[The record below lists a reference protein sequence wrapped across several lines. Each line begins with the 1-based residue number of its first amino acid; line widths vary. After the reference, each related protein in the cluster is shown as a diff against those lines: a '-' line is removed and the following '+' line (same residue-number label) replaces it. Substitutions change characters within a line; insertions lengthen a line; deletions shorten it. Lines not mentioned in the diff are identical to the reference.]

1 MEADQVVEFSILA
14 LNFALFLSPQCHC
27 HVNTQVGGA
36 TVCLFG
42 SGHALCHTLS
52 YLTDAV
58 ENVREE
64 GGTVVMVSGCDG
76 STRGEETVRER

>member
-1 MEADQVVEFSILA
+1 MEADQVIEFSILA
-14 LNFALFLSPQCHC
+14 LNFALFLSPQCRC

-52 YLTDAV
+52 HLADAA
-58 ENVREE
+58 ENIGEE
-64 GGTVVMVSGCDG
+64 RRTVVVVSGCDG
-76 STRGEETVRER
+76 STRGEEAVR